1 MLDTVNKQSETFIS
15 SPAYRRLRGYAFDPS
30 LSLQLDTALVN
41 EAIFKICWENDLK
54 PGPVGEYLEIVDYD
68 PASKGF
74 YTPVDLNNQY
84 ILAQDGLS
92 PSEGNPQFHQQ
103 MVYAVAMT
111 TIKNF
116 EKALGRKSLWSS
128 YREER
133 VPTKDGKGTKTNIH
147 DDYVQRLRIYPHA
160 LRQANAYY
168 SPTKKALLFGYFPA
182 SSSAPGE
189 FLPNGIV
196 FTCLS
201 HDIIAHETTHAL
213 LDGMHRRFIEPSHRD
228 TLAFHEA
235 FADIVALFQHFSF
248 PEVLKHQIAKT
259 RGRLD
264 AQNLLGQL
272 AQQFGK
278 AIGQYGALRD
288 AIGDFDEEKN
298 EWKPKKPKPEDY
310 QTVGKPHARGS
321 ILVAAVFET
330 FLSIYKFRIADL
342 LRIASGGTGV
352 LEDGELHP
360 DLVNRLANEA
370 SKTAQHILNMCIRA
384 LDYCP
389 PIDISFG
396 DYLRALITAD
406 IDLVPDDELG
416 YRIALIDAFKR
427 RGIYPRD
434 IRTLSEESLRWKKFR
449 KEDPEQIG
457 VFQEIAQ
464 HLRKFVH
471 QLDYLDEVPPNMF
484 DSYQKHFKKFLK
496 PGLETMSPEK
506 LKEYWKKQM
515 KEREKVFV
523 VTEAAKE
530 ALHQVLVNYKATANS
545 DDITQFEKT
554 TGIYLLESAQKK
566 DAVRGLKARDGK
578 YTFEVHS
585 LRGARRVAPDG
596 KSLNQ
601 VIISI
606 TQKRTVPIDKNLDWD
621 KFSKLSDKEKDDV
634 QQFKF
639 RGGCT
644 LILDLQDLSLR
655 YVIKKTIDDEVDN
668 KGKFVAE
675 NERLKRQREY
685 RTAGD
690 AASLRATY
698 FGKAGNDEIDEPFAM
713 LHTNF

>member
-1 MLDTVNKQSETFIS
+1 MLDTSNKQPENSIPHPVF
-15 SPAYRRLRGYAFDPS
+15 RRLRGYAFDPS

-41 EAIFKICWENDLK
+41 EAIFKICWEDDLK

-74 YTPVDLNNQY
+74 YAPVDLNNQY

-116 EKALGRKSLWSS
+116 EKALGRKALWSS
-128 YREER
+128 YREEII
-133 VPTKDGKGTKTNIH
+133 VAEDGKDERKVYNNYI
-147 DDYVQRLRIYPHA
+147 QRLRIYPHA

-168 SPTKKALLFGYFPA
+168 SPSKKALLFGYFPA
-182 SSSAPGE
+182 ASSSPGE
-189 FLPNGIV
+189 FLPNGLV

-264 AQNLLGQL
+264 SQNLLGEL

-288 AIGDFDEEKN
+288 AIGEFDKEKN
-298 EWKPKKPKPEDY
+298 EWKPKKPTTEDY
-310 QTVGKPHARGS
+310 QSVTEPHARGA
-321 ILVAAVFET
+321 ILVAAIFET
-330 FLSIYKFRIADL
+330 FLAIYKCRIADL
-342 LRIASGGTGV
+342 LRVATGGTGI
-352 LEDGELHP
+352 LPDGELHP

-370 SKTAQHILNMCIRA
+370 AKTAQQILNMCIRA

-389 PIDISFG
+389 PVDISFG
-396 DYLRALITAD
+396 DYLRAIITAD
-406 IDLVPDDELG
+406 IDLVPDDDLG

-434 IRTLSEESLRWKKFR
+434 IRTLSPESLSWKKYN
-449 KEDPEQIG
+449 KKDSEQLV
-457 VFQEIAQ
+457 VFKKIAQ
-464 HLRKFVH
+464 ELRSYVN
-471 QLDYLDEVPPNMF
+471 QLGYLDELPTNIF
-484 DSYQKHFKKFLK
+484 DSYRDYLY
-496 PGLETMSPEK
+496 K
-506 LKEYWKKQM
+506 LIKGKSEIGTEEEIKNRWDKM
-515 KEREKVFV
+515 NEREKIFIM
-523 VTEAAKE
+523 TRTAGK
-530 ALHQVLVNYKATANS
+530 ALHNQLTDYKQLHGGDPDSEEVLK
-545 DDITQFEKT
+545 FEET
-554 TGIYLLESAQKK
+554 TGLYLLQSARKK
-566 DAVRGLKARDGK
+566 NAVEGLEVHGGK

-585 LRGARRVAPDG
+585 IRAARRVGPDG
-596 KSLNQ
+596 NSLNQ
-601 VIISI
+601 IIISI
-606 TQKRTVPIDKNLDWD
+606 TQSRKVSIDKN
-621 KFSKLSDKEKDDV
+621 KPEPK
-634 QQFKF
+634 FKF

-655 YVIKKTIDDEVDN
+655 YAIVKSIGDKVDDEGN
-668 KGKFVAE
+668 FVAE
-675 NERLKRQREY
+675 NDRLKRQRQY
-685 RTAGD
+685 RAGG
-690 AASLRATY
+690 AGGSLRSTY
-698 FGKAGNDEIDEPFAM
+698 FGKSEQDEKDEPFAI
-713 LHTNF
+713 LHRNF